1 MSSRIYEVENGI
13 FFSTVQPFGGRKE
26 DEEFTHSLKPQEE
39 KTMKIVTSDLR
50 MDASTGYRDVRGQ
63 AGLNSA
69 NRRTTGVDDQGFQL
83 KLPISAGNG
92 IEKQVERRS
101 TTSGSSGGTN
111 GDPAESSAAQHKK
124 AATEVEKLE
133 KLTSAAKVNMND
145 LQFGGSFEYSWEKIS
160 LATSGHV
167 STADGRDIDFSL
179 NLSLERESFSLD
191 TQFGRTR
198 AGMFIDPLVL
208 SFDNSL
214 NMLDDAVFSFDLDC
228 DGIAENIAG
237 LRGCSGF
244 LGLDINGDSIFND
257 GGELFGPR
265 TGYAFDELRAY
276 DEDGNNWLDENDPV
290 FARLGLWMGAG
301 GSEGRMLSLRE
312 AGVGAL
318 ALASTENQF
327 SLKNSDGRI
336 VGRIDRSGIF
346 LMEDGAVRSLQ
357 EIDLQDVEE
366 LQKDQDRLRNVETIP
381 QALAFLRYLI
391 ALREHQLAHLTQ
403 AKIAEK
409 GREEKE
415 KGLAERFWEWQ
426 ENNLEKNNAA

>member
-1 MSSRIYEVENGI
+1 
-13 FFSTVQPFGGRKE
+13 
-26 DEEFTHSLKPQEE
+26 
-39 KTMKIVTSDLR
+39 
-50 MDASTGYRDVRGQ
+50 
-63 AGLNSA
+63 
-69 NRRTTGVDDQGFQL
+69 
-83 KLPISAGNG
+83 
-92 IEKQVERRS
+92 
-101 TTSGSSGGTN
+101 
-111 GDPAESSAAQHKK
+111 
-124 AATEVEKLE
+124 
-133 KLTSAAKVNMND
+133 MND
-145 LQFGGSFEYSWEKIS
+145 LLFGGSFEYSWEKIS

-167 STADGRDIDFSL
+167 STADGRAIDFSL
-179 NLSLERESFSLD
+179 NLSLERESLSLD
-191 TQFGRTR
+191 TQFGPTR

-214 NMLDDAVFSFDLDC
+214 NMLDDTVFSFDLDC
-228 DGIAENIAG
+228 DGTAENIAG
-237 LRGCSGF
+237 LRGGSGF

-257 GGELFGPR
+257 GGELFGPI
-265 TGYAFDELRAY
+265 TGYAFDELRTY
-276 DEDGNNWLDENDPV
+276 DEDGNDWLDENDPV

-301 GSEGRMLSLRE
+301 GAEGRMLSLRE

-381 QALAFLRYLI
+381 QALGFLRYLI
-391 ALREHQLAHLTQ
+391 AFREHQLAHLTL

-409 GREEKE
+409 GRVEKE

-426 ENNLEKNNAA
+426 ENNLEKNNTV

>member
-1 MSSRIYEVENGI
+1 
-13 FFSTVQPFGGRKE
+13 
-26 DEEFTHSLKPQEE
+26 
-39 KTMKIVTSDLR
+39 MKIVASDLR
-50 MDASTGYRDVRGQ
+50 MDASTGYREVRGQ
-63 AGLNSA
+63 AVLNSA
-69 NRRTTGVDDQGFQL
+69 NRRLAGIDTQGFQL
-83 KLPISAGNG
+83 RLPISAGNG

-101 TTSGSSGGTN
+101 TISRSSGGTN
-111 GDPAESSAAQHKK
+111 GDPAESSSSQQKK

-133 KLTSAAKVNMND
+133 KLTSSAKVNMND

-167 STADGRDIDFSL
+167 STADGQAIDFSL
-179 NLSLERESFSLD
+179 NLSIERESLSLD

-214 NMLDDAVFSFDLDC
+214 NMLDDTVFSFDLDC

-237 LRGCSGF
+237 LRGGSGF
-244 LGLDINGDSIFND
+244 LGLDINGDSKFND

-265 TGYAFDELRAY
+265 TGYAFGELRAY
-276 DEDGNNWLDENDPV
+276 DEDGYNWLDENDPV

-301 GSEGRMLSLRE
+301 GAEGRILSLRE

-346 LMEDGAVRSLQ
+346 LMEDGTVRSLQ

-366 LQKDQDRLRNVETIP
+366 LQKDQEKMRNVETIP

-391 ALREHQLAHLTQ
+391 ALREHQLAHLTL
-403 AKIAEK
+403 AKIAEH

-426 ENNLEKNNAA
+426 ENSEQKKDAV

>member
-1 MSSRIYEVENGI
+1 
-13 FFSTVQPFGGRKE
+13 
-26 DEEFTHSLKPQEE
+26 
-39 KTMKIVTSDLR
+39 MKIVTSDLR

-101 TTSGSSGGTN
+101 TKSGSSGGTN
-111 GDPAESSAAQHKK
+111 GDPAESSAAQKNK
-124 AATEVEKLE
+124 AVTEVEKFRD
-133 KLTSAAKVNMND
+133 LTSSARGNMND
-145 LQFGGSFEYSWEKIS
+145 LLFGGSFEYSWEKIS

-167 STADGRDIDFSL
+167 STADGRAIDFSL
-179 NLSLERESFSLD
+179 NLSLERESLSLD
-191 TQFGRTR
+191 TQFGPTR

-214 NMLDDAVFSFDLDC
+214 NMLDDTVFSFDLDC
-228 DGIAENIAG
+228 DGTAENIAG
-237 LRGCSGF
+237 LRGGSGF

-257 GGELFGPR
+257 GGELFGPI

-276 DEDGNNWLDENDPV
+276 DEDGNDWLDENDPV

-301 GSEGRMLSLRE
+301 GAEGRMLSLRE

-381 QALAFLRYLI
+381 QALGFLRYLI
-391 ALREHQLAHLTQ
+391 ALREHQLAHLTL

-409 GREEKE
+409 GRVEKE
-415 KGLAERFWEWQ
+415 KGLAERCWEWQ
-426 ENNLEKNNAA
+426 ENYLEKNNTV